1 MGGHVVQLVF
11 GSGIVCWI
19 HSGIASGLY
28 LVRVR
33 VNYEDGTMADKIL
46 KVIILR
52 QVLREE
58 VRLYVLQKVQGQD
71 EGDASFGP

>member
-1 MGGHVVQLVF
+1 
-11 GSGIVCWI
+11 
-19 HSGIASGLY
+19 
-28 LVRVR
+28 
-33 VNYEDGTMADKIL
+33 MADKIL

-71 EGDASFGP
+71 EGDAAFGP